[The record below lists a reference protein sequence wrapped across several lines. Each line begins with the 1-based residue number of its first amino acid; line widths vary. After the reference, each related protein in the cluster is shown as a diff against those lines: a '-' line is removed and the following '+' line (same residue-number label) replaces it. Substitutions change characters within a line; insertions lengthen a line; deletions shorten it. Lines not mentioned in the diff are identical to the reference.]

1 MRTTSNRTIRL
12 TRAAVFSLAAGIM
25 ALMGTLCS
33 TAALA
38 AGVESV
44 DTLAILFAMGA
55 AGALVALIIWY
66 LLQLST
72 PVSGF
77 R

>member
-1 MRTTSNRTIRL
+1 MNSSSTRTIRL
-12 TRAAVFSLAAGIM
+12 TRAAVFSLSAGIT

-44 DTLAILFAMGA
+44 DTLAIVFAMGA
-55 AGALVALIIWY
+55 AGALFALIIWY
-66 LLQLST
+66 LLQLRT
-72 PVSGF
+72 PASRF